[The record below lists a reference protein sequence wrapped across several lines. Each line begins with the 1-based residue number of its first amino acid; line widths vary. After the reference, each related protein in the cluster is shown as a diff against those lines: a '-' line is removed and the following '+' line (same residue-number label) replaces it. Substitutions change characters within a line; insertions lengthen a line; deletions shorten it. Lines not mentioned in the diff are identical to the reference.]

1 MAGGITSSTEFQGI
15 GGHPGMLPRE
25 ANGAPGVQGAGTRVT
40 LDVAGKPT
48 TVDVHGIKHDPI
60 SLRARALQKLAE
72 NGHAGAKAELP
83 GAIEELRKNG
93 GASQV
98 KTLNY
103 LKSRGSAEAEAA
115 LNRLPGRAG
124 TAGATGVR
132 GAGTLRAMGPLGI
145 FSTILGAVAD
155 EKDAKDPAK
164 VKAIADQIRRGE
176 LRFEMLPPFSPLT
189 DKVRE
194 ELNAGEMA

>member
-83 GAIEELRKNG
+83 GAISVEEPTAPSVSVPTVPAEDG
-93 GASQV
+93 PVTASP
-98 KTLNY
+98 
-103 LKSRGSAEAEAA
+103 S
-115 LNRLPGRAG
+115 LPLQA
-124 TAGATGVR
+124 
-132 GAGTLRAMGPLGI
+132 P
-145 FSTILGAVAD
+145 
-155 EKDAKDPAK
+155 
-164 VKAIADQIRRGE
+164 
-176 LRFEMLPPFSPLT
+176 
-189 DKVRE
+189 
-194 ELNAGEMA
+194 